1 MTPCGPKFQVNRN
14 EWNCRTHFSV
24 TNRYIIIK
32 FFLFSSSGPPPGP
45 PPALSDDE
53 DEPSAKATD
62 PAQRAL
68 IVAMEREKRLREAE
82 EMVLQQ
88 GLVDPNAVMMQR
100 RIR

>member
-1 MTPCGPKFQVNRN
+1 MTTRVPNFQVNRN
-14 EWNCRTHFSV
+14 EGHCRCTLSSS
-24 TNRYIIIK
+24 NWI